1 VYDIDSIQVLK
12 GPQGTLFGWN
22 TTGGAVLITPVRPK
36 LGVTE
41 GFVTGVAGNYWLN
54 YIVGGYLFHESGRDT
69 TVQSTLGAPLSSG
82 LTVCRLVDANNQ
94 PISPCER
101 VLPTACDPIVAP
113 HSH

>member
-69 TVQSTLGAPLSSG
+69 YRAVDSGCPAQFGSHGLPPRRCEQSTY
-82 LTVCRLVDANNQ
+82 LTL
-94 PISPCER
+94 R
-101 VLPTACDPIVAP
+101 VRPADGV
-113 HSH
+113 